1 MIKIVSNAT
10 AKLTKDCEII
20 PNACAETTGFKKA
33 MVHYEI
39 FKNNMPVLRG
49 DIDGCEELEKLK
61 PELKGMIQMFGL
73 PEKCPV
79 SSITKCE
86 DGSKKANIDAYKSF
100 LSLARG
106 NRIQLTYYYSKN

>member
-10 AKLTKDCEII
+10 AKLSKDCEII
-20 PNACAETTGFKKA
+20 PTACAETAGFKKA

-61 PELKGMIQMFGL
+61 PELKGMLQVFGL
-73 PEKCPV
+73 PDKCPV
-79 SSITKCE
+79 TSISKCE
-86 DGSKKANIDAYKSF
+86 DGSRKASIDAYKSF

-106 NRIQLTYYYSKN
+106 MLRLLLSYR